1 MHAEH
6 LWPASGGLWPRRQ
19 EINAMTDLRA
29 AALIA
34 ACLAAAAPGTAS
46 ADDGELPG
54 SERDGPTLAA
64 ARDSGDSCVFFRS
77 QAYSRG
83 VYDFAA
89 EMLAACEEI
98 ARRRA
103 SSSPLSDR
111 LIATET
117 MLNDYRAAL
126 IAAGAEAFARKRRGG
141 EAPWSLGLS
150 DAEKYAIADATGAL
164 LALEAIRLGF

>member
-1 MHAEH
+1 M
-6 LWPASGGLWPRRQ
+6 
-19 EINAMTDLRA
+19 NDLRI
-29 AALIA
+29 AALIVA
-34 ACLAAAAPGTAS
+34 DLAS
-46 ADDGELPG
+46 AVPGAANAGDAELPRF
-54 SERDGPTLAA
+54 ERDGPVLVA
-64 ARDSGDSCVFFRS
+64 AREGGNSCVFFRS

-103 SSSPLSDR
+103 ASSPLSDR
-111 LIATET
+111 LIATEA
-117 MLNDYRAAL
+117 MLNDYREAL
-126 IAAGAEAFARKRRGG
+126 IAAGAEAFARKRQGG

>member
-1 MHAEH
+1 MK
-6 LWPASGGLWPRRQ
+6 RFC
-19 EINAMTDLRA
+19 TA
-29 AALIA
+29 AVIM
-34 ACLAAAAPGTAS
+34 ACLTAAAPGA
-46 ADDGELPG
+46 ANAGEGGLPG
-54 SERDGPTLAA
+54 FERDGPAMVA
-64 ARDSGDSCVFFRS
+64 ARNDGDPCVFFRS

-103 SSSPLSDR
+103 SSSPLGDR
-111 LIATET
+111 LIATEA